1 MNTPEVRMNKDRFN
15 FNTLLLAILLGLG
28 GWGLVSINAA
38 ASAQASM
45 AAKLDA
51 YKEQQSRVDTDM
63 RDYRLRLA
71 AIELEVAR
79 IKGRL
84 P

>member
-1 MNTPEVRMNKDRFN
+1 MNKDRFN

-28 GWGLVSINAA
+28 GWGLSRINATVE
-38 ASAQASM
+38 AQASM

-51 YKEQQSRVDTDM
+51 YKEQQTRVDTDM

-71 AIELEVAR
+71 AIELELAR
-79 IKGRL
+79 LKGRL